1 MYIILKRLRL
11 RYNFISVRRT
21 ILLVVFRF
29 SFFNQMLAVKTREQ
43 ITVSLI
49 FVDVLV
55 VMDWFED
62 TELLPCTLDV
72 MAVRLVMT
80 VGAGLK

>member
-1 MYIILKRLRL
+1 MILTECWPQDSTA
-11 RYNFISVRRT
+11 N
-21 ILLVVFRF
+21 
-29 SFFNQMLAVKTREQ
+29 

-62 TELLPCTLDV
+62 TELLPCTLEV
-72 MAVRLVMT
+72 IAVRLVMT
-80 VGAGLK
+80 VGAGLKWC